1 VAAALEYDVYSKVEN
16 LHIMFS
22 FLSDQKQVLKKE
34 TLYKLLNDDFNLNTK
49 WSTIYTLPLDKQVID
64 D

>member
-1 VAAALEYDVYSKVEN
+1 MEYDVYSKTEN

-34 TLYKLLNDDFNLNTK
+34 ALYKLLNEDYNLNTK
-49 WSTIYTLPLDKQVID
+49 WSTIYTLPFDKQVID
-64 D
+64 DSLKG